1 MLNIIITLL
10 FAYLGYYIAKKLNI
24 PAPGMIGSM
33 ISVGFLSVVF
43 QNAYFP
49 SEIRV
54 FTQII
59 AGSFIGIQIHKKDFM
74 SFKQLYKPCLLLIF
88 MLTINTFLVGV
99 IIHEFCGVDIMTAL
113 LSCCAGGATDIS
125 LIAMDMG
132 AKTSTVAMM
141 QVLRLFIVILCFP
154 AWIKFLVRNEHEVI
168 DKYVEPK
175 VSISNGFN
183 LLLTK
188 VLKTN
193 NIRLCFTLLVA
204 LIFGLMGSA
213 SGIPSGALVFAMLST
228 AFLNCTTRHAYM
240 PLTIKTGAQ
249 IFAGA
254 LVGCTLTRETIIN
267 FQKLVLPVFLLI
279 TSYLLVNLI
288 FSLICKKKKYLDM
301 KSALFASCPAGV
313 SDMALIAGDLG
324 GDMAKTALIQV
335 VRLVFVIA
343 CMPTLSQ
350 IFVNVFYK

>member
-1 MLNIIITLL
+1 
-10 FAYLGYYIAKKLNI
+10 
-24 PAPGMIGSM
+24 
-33 ISVGFLSVVF
+33 
-43 QNAYFP
+43 
-49 SEIRV
+49 
-54 FTQII
+54 
-59 AGSFIGIQIHKKDFM
+59 
-74 SFKQLYKPCLLLIF
+74 
-88 MLTINTFLVGV
+88 
-99 IIHEFCGVDIMTAL
+99 
-113 LSCCAGGATDIS
+113 
-125 LIAMDMG
+125 
-132 AKTSTVAMM
+132 
-141 QVLRLFIVILCFP
+141 
-154 AWIKFLVRNEHEVI
+154 
-168 DKYVEPK
+168 
-175 VSISNGFN
+175 
-183 LLLTK
+183 
-188 VLKTN
+188 
-193 NIRLCFTLLVA
+193 
-204 LIFGLMGSA
+204 
-213 SGIPSGALVFAMLST
+213 LVFAMLST